1 MLIDSFFIAE
11 KTEKQKE
18 SFDFFTVKMK
28 LKLSILRLTSVII
41 FVTSR
46 DSLEWLLNRDRY
58 SISLSVNLVT
68 EIDCNC

>member
-28 LKLSILRLTSVII
+28 LKLSILRLTSVIL
-41 FVTSR
+41 FFTYR

-58 SISLSVNLVT
+58 SIFYLYL
-68 EIDCNC
+68 